1 MSILRSRVSPMSRTD
16 KTLEEVA
23 LELVEDNEKKAG
35 IIEKL
40 VKEIALLRAEAAK
53 IRELEDDRK

>member
-1 MSILRSRVSPMSRTD
+1 MSILRSRVSLMSRTD

-23 LELVEDNEKKAG
+23 LELVEDNEKKVS

-40 VKEIALLRAEAAK
+40 VKEIALLRAELARL
-53 IRELEDDRK
+53 REAEDDGK

>member
-16 KTLEEVA
+16 KTLEEVV
-23 LELVEDNEKKAG
+23 LELVEDNEKKAE

-40 VKEIALLRAEAAK
+40 VKEIALLKSEISTK
-53 IRELEDDRK
+53 EDDRK

>member
-1 MSILRSRVSPMSRTD
+1 MNILKSQVNLMSRTD

-23 LELVEDNEKKAG
+23 LELVGDNEKKVS

-40 VKEIALLRAEAAK
+40 VKEIALLRAELARL
-53 IRELEDDRK
+53 REAEDDGK